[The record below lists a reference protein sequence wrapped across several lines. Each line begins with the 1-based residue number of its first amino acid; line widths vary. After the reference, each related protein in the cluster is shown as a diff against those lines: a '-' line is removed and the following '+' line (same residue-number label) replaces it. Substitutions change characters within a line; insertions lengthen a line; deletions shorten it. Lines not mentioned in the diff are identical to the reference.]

1 MAKSKAKPKLASAV
15 VGDEAPDPNIK
26 SVPGKSES
34 SKDAPR
40 TDEPRA
46 ESNKTSDVIDV
57 VKSGLKFIYL
67 LTWTLAVM
75 QAAVI
80 ILKEAYNIRLYA
92 INEYGRIIHEFDP
105 YFNYRATEYLYEHG
119 WHKFAHWFDYKVW
132 YPLGRPVGTT
142 IYPGMQVTAV
152 FLKNAFDFAVEHFN
166 SLVWWVLAAK
176 DSMSLNDICCF
187 IPSWFGSI
195 ATLMT
200 GLMAY
205 EASLGVAGTD
215 AKMSTQV
222 EGAPQEFGSII
233 NTVPVIGFLYRSVL
247 VRLGDMFVKS
257 IRLVFGSDLN
267 LDTRR
272 HTTPALSSPAIE
284 AALCS
289 MGVMSVVPAH
299 IMRSVGGGYDNES
312 VAMTAMT
319 LTFWLWMR
327 SLRGGTDT
335 DGALK
340 WGVATGMAYF
350 YMVAVWGGYVFV
362 LNLVGCHAAVLVLL
376 GRYSTKLHRSYT
388 TFYLVGTAL
397 ATTVPVVGWTPLK
410 SLEQVGPMAVFVGM
424 QLIEFCEV
432 QRRKKK
438 LDFKGAWAL
447 RIRVFGLAAVAAA
460 CVIAA
465 LWPTGYF
472 GPISARVRGLFV
484 KHTKTGNPLVDSV
497 AEHQAAKPEAYF
509 QYLNDAVYIAPV
521 GFILVSLF
529 YFHDSSS
536 FLLVYAAAAY
546 FFSHKM
552 VRLILL
558 TSPIASAL
566 GGVALGRAF
575 GWCLTSL
582 ADYRPSF
589 GQLLETLGNADE
601 DAGATEVVEA
611 QIVEQGAKGGKKKP
625 KQPARKSSSGDKEEG
640 GESPEEASSHLSAA
654 ASGFRNIVIRVVRV
668 ILSVYFI
675 RDIVIPHATD
685 FHNLSHQ
692 MAQQMSHPTIVYKAN
707 TRSGQT
713 IIVDDYREAYL
724 WLKDNTPE
732 DARIMAWWDYGYQ
745 ITAIGNRTTIADG
758 NTWNHEHIA
767 LLGRTLTSPEKDA
780 HRIARH
786 LADYVLV
793 WAGGGGD
800 DLAKSPHLRRI
811 GNSIYRHMCPG
822 DPTCRSFGFINGQPS
837 ESMAASLLYK
847 LHSNGLQP
855 GAEVDRNRF
864 KDVFQSKHGKV
875 RIYKILSVS
884 KESKDWVVKNRECDA
899 PGSWYCPGQYPPAV
913 QKIVNEGRNFAQ
925 LEDFNRGESDEEYQK
940 KYFEMLNNPDKADRK
955 AASKEKARAKKTQL
969 KEIEDMMK
977 SPEIQAQIKEMNSK
991 EYWMDTE
998 ITSRLWEV
1006 VNENDAAGLK
1016 EVMEMDPMALHA
1028 RSKDGR
1034 GPMFW
1039 AYESGSEKMIKFLR
1053 RFGVSET
1060 FRDSSG
1066 KTPADLG

>member
-1 MAKSKAKPKLASAV
+1 MAKSKAKSKLTSAV
-15 VGDEAPDPNIK
+15 VGDEKEPPSTK
-26 SVPGKSES
+26 SVPEKSETA
-34 SKDAPR
+34 KDALMDG
-40 TDEPRA
+40 DEEPPA
-46 ESNKTSDVIDV
+46 SNKLSDTLDV
-57 VKSGLKFIYL
+57 VKSGLKFVYL
-67 LTWTLAVM
+67 LTWTLAVT
-75 QAAVI
+75 QAAVL

-105 YFNYRATEYLYEHG
+105 YFNLRATEYLYEHG

-132 YPLGRPVGTT
+132 YPLGRPVGST

-166 SLVWWVLAAK
+166 SLVWWVLGAK
-176 DSMSLNDICCF
+176 ESMSLNDICCF
-187 IPSWFGSI
+187 VPPWFGCV
-195 ATLMT
+195 ATLTT

-205 EASLGVAGTD
+205 EASLGAAGPD
-215 AKMSTQV
+215 AKRSA
-222 EGAPQEFGSII
+222 EIAGAPQEFGSIL
-233 NTVPVIGFLYRSVL
+233 NTVPVVGFLYRTVI
-247 VRLGDMFVKS
+247 VPLGDLIVKV

-289 MGVMSVVPAH
+289 MAVMSVVPAH

-312 VAMTAMT
+312 IAMTAMT

-340 WGVATGMAYF
+340 WGIATGVAYF
-350 YMVAVWGGYVFV
+350 YMVAVWGGYIFV
-362 LNLVGCHAAVLVLL
+362 INLIGVHAGVLVLL
-376 GRYSTKLHRSYT
+376 GRYSTKLYRSYT
-388 TFYLVGTAL
+388 AFYLVGTAL
-397 ATTVPVVGWTPLK
+397 ATTVPVVGLTPIK
-410 SLEQVGPMAVFVGM
+410 SLEQMGPMAVFLGM
-424 QLIEFCEV
+424 QLIEYCEV

-447 RIRVFGLAAVAAA
+447 RIKVFGLAAVVAA
-460 CVIAA
+460 CVVAA
-465 LWPTGYF
+465 LWPTGFF

-497 AEHQAAKPEAYF
+497 AEHQAAKPEAYQ
-509 QYLNDAVYIAPV
+509 QYLSDAVYIAPV
-521 GFILVSLF
+521 GFVLVSLF

-536 FLLVYAAAAY
+536 FLLVYAVAAY

-558 TSPIASAL
+558 TSPIASSL

-582 ADYRPSF
+582 FDYRPSF
-589 GQLLETLGNADE
+589 GQLMETMGNADE
-601 DAGATEVVEA
+601 DTDAKEVVEA
-611 QIVEQGAKGGKKKP
+611 QIVDHGVKGKKKKKQ
-625 KQPARKSSSGDKEEG
+625 KQPINNFSEEG
-640 GESPEEASSHLSAA
+640 VSTSESSQLSAA
-654 ASGFRNIVIRVVRV
+654 ASRIRNVVVRLVRV
-668 ILSVYFI
+668 IISVYFV
-675 RDIVIPHATD
+675 RDIIIPHATD
-685 FHNLSHQ
+685 FHSLSHQ

-707 TRSGQT
+707 TRSGET
-713 IIVDDYREAYL
+713 VIIDDYREAYL

-800 DLAKSPHLRRI
+800 DVAKSPHLRRI
-811 GNSIYRHMCPG
+811 GNSIYRHLCPG
-822 DPTCRSFGFINGQPS
+822 DPTCRSFGFNNGQPS
-837 ESMAASLLYK
+837 ETMAASLLYK

-855 GAEVDRNRF
+855 GAEVDKNRF
-864 KDVFQSKHGKV
+864 KDVYQSKHGKV

-884 KESKDWVVKNRECDA
+884 KESKDWVFKNRECDT
-899 PGSWYCPGQYPPAV
+899 PGGWYCPGKYPPAV
-913 QKIVNEGRNFAQ
+913 QKIVDEGRNFAQ
-925 LEDFNRGESDEEYQK
+925 LEDFNRAESDEDYQK
-940 KYFEMLNNPDKADRK
+940 KYFENLNNPEKADRK
-955 AASKEKARAKKTQL
+955 AAAKANARGKQTQL
-969 KEIEDMMK
+969 KEIEELMK
-977 SPEIQAQIKEMNSK
+977 SPEVQGQIEEINSK
-991 EYWMDTE
+991 DHWMDTE

-1006 VNENDAAGLK
+1006 VNQNDAAGLK
-1016 EVMEMDPMALHA
+1016 EIMEMDPMALHV

-1034 GPMFW
+1034 GPMYW
-1039 AYESGSEKMIKFLR
+1039 AHEIGNEKMIKFFKRFSVRDNLR
-1053 RFGVSET
+1053 
-1060 FRDSSG
+1060 DASG
-1066 KTPADLG
+1066 KTPLDLSKR